1 MAVAEILTHPHEF
14 NQALNRSRGNM
25 AYIGHNTTVEDT
37 GQVYRVRY
45 HGNIIAQ
52 YSVDMDV
59 VSLFNGGYPSLTTA
73 GRLNQITTAHNAGWV
88 SYRVAQDEMIFTSK
102 HTGKQY
108 FVGNGAPLT
117 ILDGGRVN
125 ERCRPIQWPAHEI
138 VLENLQ
144 DSPELSEELQ
154 NAASYEDFCTLLKA
168 NKKTLGYR
176 RLTQLNLPEL
186 YHDITGRKPWN

>member
-1 MAVAEILTHPHEF
+1 MAVAKILTSIPEF
-14 NQALNRSRGNM
+14 NQALNRSRGSV
-25 AYIGHNTTVEDT
+25 AHIGHNTTVEDT

-45 HGNIIAQ
+45 HGNVIAQ
-52 YSVDMDV
+52 YGSYRGRVA
-59 VSLFNGGYPSLTTA
+59 LFNGGYPSLTTA

-88 SYRVAQDEMIFTSK
+88 SYSAARYELIFTSK

-108 FVGNGAPLT
+108 FIGSGAPLMFFE
-117 ILDGGRVN
+117 GGKVDKH
-125 ERCRPIQWPAHEI
+125 CQPLLWPAHGI

-154 NAASYEDFCTLLKA
+154 NATSYEDFCSLFKA

-186 YHDITGRKPWN
+186 YHDITGSKPWN

>member
-14 NQALNRSRGNM
+14 ASALNRSRGNV
-25 AYIGHNTTVEDT
+25 AHIGHNTTVEDA
-37 GQVYRVRY
+37 GHAYRVRY

-52 YSVDMDV
+52 YSIDMDV

-73 GRLNQITTAHNAGWV
+73 GRLNQITNAHNAGWV
-88 SYRVAQDEMIFTSK
+88 GYRVAQDEMIFTSK

-108 FVGNGAPLT
+108 VIGNGAPLT

-138 VLENLQ
+138 VLSNLQ

-154 NAASYEDFCTLLKA
+154 NAASYEEFCAMLKA

-176 RLTQLNLPEL
+176 RLAQLNLPEL
-186 YHDITGRKPWN
+186 YHDITGEKPWD